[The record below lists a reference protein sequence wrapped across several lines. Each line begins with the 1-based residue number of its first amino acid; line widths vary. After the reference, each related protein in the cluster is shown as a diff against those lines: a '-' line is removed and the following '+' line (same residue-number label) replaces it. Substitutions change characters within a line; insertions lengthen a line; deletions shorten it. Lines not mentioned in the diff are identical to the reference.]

1 MISIRKN
8 KYDSSVRDKI
18 YNLFE
23 IIQNIDRIDILQEK
37 IRSIV
42 NTDSFKKINFNKCVN
57 TVKCKYTEKY
67 DIIMSFNND
76 QRQKSTNM
84 IEITENGKYYVFMIS
99 TLGFKFFEI
108 FDSLEY
114 DRSHLHIIDNNNEGV
129 IITGEV
135 SVNNKGV
142 FYNFLSGTFS
152 LVIKNEYKEY
162 YFSMLHIFKALI
174 EIVLLLVTEFK
185 LNISYTECDILKPKF
200 KNTSLYASL

>member
-1 MISIRKN
+1 
-8 KYDSSVRDKI
+8 
-18 YNLFE
+18 
-23 IIQNIDRIDILQEK
+23 
-37 IRSIV
+37 
-42 NTDSFKKINFNKCVN
+42 
-57 TVKCKYTEKY
+57 
-67 DIIMSFNND
+67 MSFNND
-76 QRQKSTNM
+76 QRPESTNM

-114 DRSHLHIIDNNNEGV
+114 GRSHLHMIDNNNEGV
-129 IITGEV
+129 IIAGEV

-174 EIVLLLVTEFK
+174 EIVLLFVTEF
-185 LNISYTECDILKPKF
+185 
-200 KNTSLYASL
+200 